1 MASVVTPVK
10 PSMMTAIRPWFDPST
25 YPFLPRPLNYVLV
38 ILIPLV
44 APAILLVV
52 GTFALQRTASAL
64 RVHQHLRARKPP
76 APGELPNNEHQ
87 EERKDPPDL
96 EAQVDDS
103 DTLPRSP

>member
-1 MASVVTPVK
+1 MAT
-10 PSMMTAIRPWFDPST
+10 IRPWFDAST
-25 YPFLPRPLNYVLV
+25 YPFLPRPLNYLLV

-52 GTFALQRTASAL
+52 ATFALQRMASAL
-64 RVHQHLRARKPP
+64 RVHRHFRDRKPP
-76 APGELPNNEHQ
+76 VSGELANEPQKEH
-87 EERKDPPDL
+87 KHPLDL